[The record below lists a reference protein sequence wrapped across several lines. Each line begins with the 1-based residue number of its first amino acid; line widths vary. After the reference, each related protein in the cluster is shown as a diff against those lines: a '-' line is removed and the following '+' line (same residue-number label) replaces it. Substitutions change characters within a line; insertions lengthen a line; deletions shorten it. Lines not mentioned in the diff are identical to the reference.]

1 MSTTESPVGRLK
13 ALGLELPR
21 EFSPGG
27 NYIPYRR
34 CGDVLY
40 FSGQGPRTASGAWIT
55 GTVGEDVTVEQAY
68 EQARGIGLALL
79 AAADKAAGGLDRI
92 EVVKIFGMVRASGD
106 FARHA
111 EVINGCSDLLVS
123 VLGDRGK
130 HARSAVG
137 MGSLPNGMT
146 VEIEGIMRILPEGTS

>member
-1 MSTTESPVGRLK
+1 MSAIDRLK
-13 ALGLELPR
+13 ALGLEFPAD
-21 EFSPGG
+21 FSPGG
-27 NYIPYRR
+27 NYIPFRR

-40 FSGQGPRTASGAWIT
+40 FSGQGPRMASGDWIT

-68 EQARGIGLALL
+68 EQARGVGLALL
-79 AAADKAAGGLDRI
+79 ATAGNAAGSLDRI
-92 EVVKIFGMVRASGD
+92 EVVKIFGMVRARSD

-111 EVINGCSDLLVS
+111 DVINGCSDVLVN
-123 VLGDRGK
+123 VLGERGK

-146 VEIEGIMRILPEGTS
+146 VEIEGIMRILPEDENGLV

>member
-1 MSTTESPVGRLK
+1 MSAVDRLK
-13 ALGLELPR
+13 ELGLEFPQ

-27 NYIPYRR
+27 NYIPFRQ

-40 FSGQGPRTASGAWIT
+40 FSGQGPRTMSGDWIS
-55 GTVGEDVTVEQAY
+55 GTVGEDVTVDQAY
-68 EQARGIGLALL
+68 EHARGIGLALL
-79 AAADKAAGGLDRI
+79 AAADKAAGGLERI
-92 EVVKIFGMVRASGD
+92 QVVKIFGMVRAKSD

-111 EVINGCSDLLVS
+111 DVINGCSDLLVN
-123 VLGDRGK
+123 VLGERGK

-146 VEIEGIMRILPEGTS
+146 VEIEGIMRILPEDSHGLA